1 MFYNIKIKPISMD
14 YSNKKASILLAIGL
28 FAMAGTQILSRYIE
42 LSDFM
47 NGGLIGISLGLM
59 VLGIIFRI
67 KKRSTQKL

>member
-1 MFYNIKIKPISMD
+1 MD